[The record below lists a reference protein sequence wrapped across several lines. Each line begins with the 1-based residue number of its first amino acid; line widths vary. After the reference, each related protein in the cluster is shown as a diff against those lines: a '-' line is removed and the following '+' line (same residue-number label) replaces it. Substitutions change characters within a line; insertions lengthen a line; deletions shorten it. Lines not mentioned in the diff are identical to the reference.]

1 MRHESTEYREAL
13 EWIHGM
19 GRFGIKPGLE
29 RVAALLEMLG
39 NPHQTLSF
47 VHIGGT
53 NGKGSTAAM
62 LASIL
67 RTAGYQ
73 IGLYTSPYLLSFT
86 NRMAVNG
93 SDIGPEELVG
103 LVREIRP
110 LIEKIKIDPNLG
122 QPTEFEV
129 VTVLALTYF
138 ARRKVDLVVLEVG
151 LGGRLDATN
160 VVDPLF
166 SIITNVSLEHTAVLG
181 DTVEAI
187 AAEKAGIIKKERPLL
202 TSAEDEKVI
211 KLLKERC
218 RKLNS
223 PFYRVY
229 PALPDSREQAPAP
242 VAVLEKIAAE
252 GQYFSYTGFSRHL
265 ERLFIPLRGL
275 YQLTNAATAVAAAE
289 LLSGMGFSAGQENLR
304 RGLAATEWP
313 GRLERLHEKP
323 LLIMDGAHNP
333 ASMEKLAGSLPLYFK
348 YRRLI
353 LVLGILADKDMK
365 AMLGHI
371 LPLAD
376 RVVFTRPVL
385 PRAAEP
391 RDVAHFASE
400 NFSLAGPPVILE
412 NYREALDWALEEAEP
427 DDAVLVTGSLYTVS
441 DLRAYWMGKN
451 IFTES
456 GKQKP
461 VKDG

>member
-1 MRHESTEYREAL
+1 MMHQELAEYHEAL

-29 RVAALLEMLG
+29 RVAALLEVLG
-39 NPHQTLSF
+39 NPHHNLSF

-53 NGKGSTAAM
+53 NGKGSTAVM
-62 LASIL
+62 LASVL
-67 RTAGYQ
+67 RAAGYQ
-73 IGLYTSPYLLSFT
+73 VGLYTSPYLLSFT
-86 NRMAVNG
+86 NRMAING
-93 SDIGPEELVG
+93 SDINPEELVD
-103 LVREIRP
+103 LVKEIRP

-122 QPTEFEV
+122 QPTEFEA

-160 VVDPLF
+160 VVDPLY
-166 SIITNVSLEHTAVLG
+166 SIITNVSLEHTAILG

-202 TSAEDEKVI
+202 TSAEDEKVL

-223 PFYRVY
+223 PFYRIY
-229 PALPDSREQAPAP
+229 PALANHHEQAPGPA
-242 VAVLEKIAAE
+242 AVLEKITKE
-252 GQYFSYTGFSRHL
+252 GQYFSYTGFSRHFD
-265 ERLFIPLRGL
+265 ELFIPLRGL
-275 YQLTNAATAVAAAE
+275 YQLTNASTAVAAAE
-289 LLSGMGFSAGQENLR
+289 LLSGMGFTIPEDAFR

-313 GRLERLHEKP
+313 GRLELMHEKP

-333 ASMEKLAGSLPLYFK
+333 ASMEKLADAVPRYFD

-353 LVLGILADKDMK
+353 LVLGVLADKDMK
-365 AMLGHI
+365 TMLGHI
-371 LPLAD
+371 LPLAN
-376 RVVFTRPVL
+376 RVIFTRPVL

-391 RDVAHFASE
+391 QDVARFASA
-400 NFSLAGPPVILE
+400 NFSLSDSPIIVE
-412 NYREALDWALEEAEP
+412 DYREALDKALAEAEP
-427 DDAVLVTGSLYTVS
+427 EDAVLVTGSLYTVS
-441 DLRAYWMGKN
+441 DVRAYWIEKN
-451 IFTES
+451 AY
-456 GKQKP
+456 
-461 VKDG
+461 KDGGGRQTAKE

>member
-1 MRHESTEYREAL
+1 MDRESAEYREAL

-19 GRFGIKPGLE
+19 GRFGIKPGLV

-39 NPHQTLSF
+39 NPHYNLSF

-53 NGKGSTAAM
+53 NGKGSTAVM
-62 LASIL
+62 LASIM
-67 RTAGYQ
+67 RAAGYQ

-93 SDIGPEELVG
+93 LDINPEELVE
-103 LVREIRP
+103 LIKEIRP

-166 SIITNVSLEHTAVLG
+166 SIITNVSLEHTAILG

-187 AAEKAGIIKKERPLL
+187 ATEKMGIIKKGKPLL
-202 TSAEDEKVI
+202 TSAEDENVL
-211 KLLKERC
+211 KLFKERC

-223 PFYRVY
+223 PFYRIY
-229 PALPDSREQAPAP
+229 PALSNQYELASEP
-242 VAVLEKIAAE
+242 VAVLEKITKE
-252 GQYFSYTGFSRHL
+252 GQYFSYTGFTRYF
-265 ERLFIPLRGL
+265 EELFIPLRGL
-275 YQLTNAATAVAAAE
+275 YQITNASTAVAAAE
-289 LLSGMGFSAGQENLR
+289 LLSGMGFSVHQDVFR
-304 RGLAATEWP
+304 SGLAATEWP
-313 GRLERLHEKP
+313 GRLELLHRNP

-333 ASMEKLAGSLPLYFK
+333 ASMEVLAGAVPSYFK

-365 AMLGHI
+365 TMLGHI

-376 RVVFTRPVL
+376 KVVFTRPVL

-391 RDVAHFASE
+391 QDVARFTLG
-400 NFSLAGPPVILE
+400 NFSLSAPPIIVE
-412 NYREALDWALEEAEP
+412 DYREALDKALAEAEP
-427 DDAVLVTGSLYTVS
+427 EDAVLVTGSLYTVS
-441 DLRAYWMGKN
+441 DIRAYWVEKN
-451 IFTES
+451 T
-456 GKQKP
+456 
-461 VKDG
+461 